1 MVESRVGRDACQKLF
16 VMMISLLV
24 GPASPEEL
32 QVEISGTTVKV
43 TYPLPGTVQWSPD
56 SPDTE
61 NNVFTKKN
69 HDSSPLN
76 LTCTADNKNI
86 HMYLKARG
94 E

>member
-24 GPASPEEL
+24 GPSSHEEL

-43 TYPLPGTVQWSPD
+43 RCSLSETVQWKPY

-61 NNVFTKKN
+61 DTTFIKTN

>member
-24 GPASPEEL
+24 GPSSHEEL
-32 QVEISGTTVKV
+32 QVEISGTTVEV
-43 TYPLPGTVQWSPD
+43 RCPSFETVQWKPK

-61 NNVFTKKN
+61 NDVFIKKN

-76 LTCTADNKNI
+76 LTCTAGNKDI

>member
-24 GPASPEEL
+24 GPSSHEEL
-32 QVEISGTTVKV
+32 QVDISGTTV
-43 TYPLPGTVQWSPD
+43 TVLCSLSETVEWRPT
-56 SPDTE
+56 SPDTDGS
-61 NNVFTKKN
+61 VFIKKN

-76 LTCTADNKNI
+76 LTCTAGSRNI